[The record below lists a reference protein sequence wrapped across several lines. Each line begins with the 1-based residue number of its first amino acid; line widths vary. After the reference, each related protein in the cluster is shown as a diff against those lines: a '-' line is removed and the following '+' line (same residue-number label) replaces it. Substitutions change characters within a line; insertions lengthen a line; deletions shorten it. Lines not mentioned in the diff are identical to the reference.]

1 MIEDSYYIREYIE
14 HRSESAAAEIVRKYQ
29 KFVYLTILRIVENT
43 EDAKDITQEV
53 FVKAL
58 ESLSKF
64 RGESSL
70 KTWLYRIAANMASN
84 SLRKRK
90 VRTFFSISKDNSY
103 EELPEGSPNP
113 EEHFTNTELEQK
125 FLNALS
131 KLPKKQRETFALR
144 YFEEMPYAEISE
156 LLGVSVGALKANYFH
171 AVNKIA
177 VELNKYL
184 EFEKKD

>member
-1 MIEDSYYIREYIE
+1 MIEDTFYIREYIE
-14 HRSESAAAEIVRKYQ
+14 KKSESAATEIVRKYQ
-29 KFVYLTILRIVENT
+29 KFVYLTVLRIVENS

-58 ESLSKF
+58 ESLAKF

-70 KTWLYRIAANMASN
+70 KTWLYRIAVNMATN
-84 SLRKRK
+84 TLRKRK
-90 VRTFFSISKDNSY
+90 VRTFFSISKDDSY
-103 EELPEGSPNP
+103 EELPSEGPNP
-113 EEHFTNTELEQK
+113 EEEFTNTELEK
-125 FLNALS
+125 RFLKALS
-131 KLPKKQRETFALR
+131 KLPNKQRETFALR
-144 YFEEMPYAEISE
+144 YFEEMPYNEISE

-184 EFEKKD
+184 ELKKIG